1 MAYLE
6 RKRIHSE
13 SDLDDNTTWR
23 HKLPSVGSYT
33 ALEMRI
39 NCDRYADRADN
50 DAVYPLESVISKVE
64 VLKHAGEVV
73 ISLPG
78 QQLDAM
84 NYWDLGRPNA
94 RRYRQAANTG
104 NDVVLFLLG
113 GRGFYD
119 KEFGFDFSKLG
130 ETFLEYTYDLN
141 EGDAEYF
148 KANDHDIKL
157 YGWRWLGDGIPTF
170 KGYFR
175 SRQLSAW
182 TTSAAGALKTIEIPI
197 GRNIRRIAVQG
208 KTRAKTIGGTFTEL
222 DLQVDKGS
230 WSPVLIKS
238 PFDWCMAEVSEYG
251 LDNQVGG
258 IDYAIGTSECDLP
271 YWWSYIESLLASP
284 YGYAGEINLETH
296 GISIPARIKAN
307 TTGNQEV
314 MFALRGWGFQ
324 KCLRIGFDHEYD
336 LSDSLPTHDFGSLDL
351 VCTEAAA
358 SVEAACFYQDVV
370 LY

>member
-6 RKRIHSE
+6 RKRIVSE

-23 HKLPSVGSYT
+23 HKLPSVGAYT

-39 NCDRYADRADN
+39 NCDRYANRADA
-50 DAVYPLESVISKVE
+50 DLVYPLEAVISKVE
-64 VLKHAGEVV
+64 LLKHAGEVV

-84 NYWDLGRPNA
+84 NYWDLGKPNA
-94 RRYRQAANTG
+94 RRYRQLANGG
-104 NDVVLFLLG
+104 NDVVLYLLG

-119 KEFGFDFSKLG
+119 KEFGFDFARMG

-157 YGWRWLGDGIPTF
+157 YGWRWLGAGVPTF

-175 SRQLSAW
+175 SRQLDAW
-182 TTSAAGALKTIEIPI
+182 TTSAANALKIVQIPI
-197 GRNIRRIAVQG
+197 GRNIRRVCVQA
-208 KTRAKTIGGTFTEL
+208 KTRAKTIGGTFSEL
-222 DLQVDKGS
+222 ELQVNRGE

-238 PFDWCMAEVSEYG
+238 PFDWCMSEVGEYG
-251 LDNQVGG
+251 LQNIVGG
-258 IDYAIGTSECDLP
+258 IDYAISTSEVDLP
-271 YWWSYIESLLASP
+271 YWWSYIESLQANP
-284 YGYAGEINLETH
+284 YGYAGEINLECH
-296 GISIPARIKAN
+296 GITIPARIKAN
-307 TTGNQEV
+307 TTGNKEV
-314 MFALRGWGFQ
+314 IFTIRGWGFQ
-324 KCLRIGFDHEYD
+324 KCLRIGFDHEHD
-336 LSDSLPTHDFGSLDL
+336 LSDSLPTHEMGALDL
-351 VCTEAAA
+351 IVTEAAA
-358 SVEAACFYQDVV
+358 SADAAAFYQDVV